1 MILVPNRVNFTQL
14 EKYGKKSEQCY
25 RQNFE
30 RKVDWVA
37 LNREFVNARF
47 YGSSGRRAIG
57 IDPSYIDKSGKHTP
71 GLGRFWS
78 GCAGEAKLGLEIMGI
93 GVTDI
98 DVHDCM
104 MLRAVQ
110 TPSTESL
117 KGTEMKLIDWYKESL
132 LGYKEELLKIS
143 NIVTADA
150 YFSVKP
156 FVDGLVKAKFSL
168 ISRFRNNVNLKYLY
182 EGPKTGKKGRPKKFD
197 GKIDVKNPDTGRME
211 LVETTRGDGKY
222 YTIVAYASALKRKVR
237 LVLFYP
243 ENGSACKIY
252 FSTDT
257 DIPAADIV
265 EYYRCRFQIEFCY
278 RNSKQF
284 TGLCDCQA
292 RSIEKL
298 DFHFNASFTALNVAK
313 VCIQK
318 HYPGLGIMG
327 LKSLLYN
334 TYIVK
339 RFIGRYGRISN
350 RLLNGQIF
358 KELLDIAAP
367 AA

>member
-1 MILVPNRVNFTQL
+1 MILVPNRVNFIQL
-14 EKYGKKSEQCY
+14 AKYGKRSEQCY

-30 RKVDWVA
+30 RTVDWVA
-37 LNREFVNARF
+37 VNSELANTRY
-47 YGSSGRRAIG
+47 YGSAGRRSIG

-78 GCAGEAKLGLEIMGI
+78 GCAGEARLGLEIMGI

-110 TPSTESL
+110 TPSVETL
-117 KGTEMKLIDWYKESL
+117 KGAGYTLIDWYKASL
-132 LGYKEELLKIS
+132 LGYKDELLKIS
-143 NIVTADA
+143 RIVTADA

-156 FVDGLVKAKFSL
+156 FADGLADTGFCL
-168 ISRFRNNVNLKYLY
+168 ISRFRSNVNLKYLY
-182 EGPKTGKKGRPKKFD
+182 TEPKTGKWGAPRKYD
-197 GKIDVKNPDTGRME
+197 GTIDVKNPDTSRME
-211 LVETTRGDGKY
+211 TVDTPFDDGRY
-222 YTIVAYASALKRKVR
+222 YTLVAYASALKRMVR

-243 ENGSACKIY
+243 AGGSACKIY

-265 EYYRCRFQIEFCY
+265 EYYRCRFQIEFCF

-284 TGLCDCQA
+284 VGLCDCQS

-313 VCIQK
+313 ICIHK
-318 HYPGLGIMG
+318 HYPSLGIMD

-334 TYIVK
+334 TYIVQ

-350 RLLNGQIF
+350 RSLNGQIV
-358 KELLDIAAP
+358 KELFSIAAP